1 METHDTRFDDLLKA
15 ASALAY
21 SYDCRMD
28 SCEEWD
34 DLNRAILAAE
44 EAPPSDGNPRYEFK
58 GDTLMRYS
66 TLASGAA
73 EDHACDVDDIE
84 QVAYAIEDAKGKW
97 FVVDEVA
104 TGSHRPWI
112 TAYIAVGFLKGCGL
126 VRDDGTANRLRAAD
140 GFSAEQAI
148 AEFAVGQIK
157 AREGSTGR

>member
-1 METHDTRFDDLLKA
+1 MDNRDTRLDDLLKA

-44 EAPPSDGNPRYEFK
+44 GAPPSDGNPRYEFK

-66 TLASGAA
+66 TLACGAA

-84 QVAYAIEDAKGKW
+84 QVAYAIEDKRGEW
-97 FVVDEVA
+97 FVIGELAGD
-104 TGSHRPWI
+104 TQRDWI
-112 TAYIAVGFLKGCGL
+112 VAYIAVEFLKRCGL
-126 VRDDGTANRLRAAD
+126 VRDEGTANRLRAAD
-140 GFSAEQAI
+140 GFTAEQAI
-148 AEFAVGQIK
+148 AEFAVGQMK
-157 AREGSTGR
+157 ASEDSTGR

>member
-84 QVAYAIEDAKGKW
+84 RIAYAIEDKRGEW
-97 FVVDEVA
+97 FVVGELAGD
-104 TGSHRPWI
+104 TQRDWI
-112 TAYIAVGFLKGCGL
+112 VAYIAVEFLKRCGL
-126 VRDDGTANRLRAAD
+126 VRDEGTANRLRAAD
-140 GFSAEQAI
+140 GFTAEQAI
-148 AEFAVGQIK
+148 AEFAVGQMK
-157 AREGSTGR
+157 ARDREGQG

>member
-1 METHDTRFDDLLKA
+1 MDNRDTRFEDLLKA

-28 SCEEWD
+28 SCEEWE

-44 EAPPSDGNPRYEFK
+44 EAPPSDTKPRYEFK

-84 QVAYAIEDAKGKW
+84 QVAYAIEDKRGEW
-97 FVVDEVA
+97 FVVGELAGD
-104 TGSHRPWI
+104 TQRDWI
-112 TAYIAVGFLKGCGL
+112 VAYIAVEFLKRCGL
-126 VRDDGTANRLRAAD
+126 VRDEGTANRLRAAD
-140 GFSAEQAI
+140 GFTAEQAI
-148 AEFAVGQIK
+148 AEFAVGQMK
-157 AREGSTGR
+157 ASEDSTGR

>member
-1 METHDTRFDDLLKA
+1 MQTHDTRFDNLLKA

-44 EAPPSDGNPRYEFK
+44 EAPPSDGYPRYEFK

-84 QVAYAIEDAKGKW
+84 QVAYAIEDKRGEW
-97 FVVDEVA
+97 FVVGELAGD
-104 TGSHRPWI
+104 TQRDWI
-112 TAYIAVGFLKGCGL
+112 VAYIAVEFLKRCGL
-126 VRDDGTANRLRAAD
+126 VRDEGIANRLRAAD
-140 GFSAEQAI
+140 GFTAEQAI
-148 AEFAVGQIK
+148 AEFAVGQMK
-157 AREGSTGR
+157 ASEDSTGR

>member
-1 METHDTRFDDLLKA
+1 LETRDTRFDDLLRA

-44 EAPPSDGNPRYEFK
+44 EAPPTDASPRYEFK
-58 GDTLMRYS
+58 GDTLMRYR
-66 TLASGAA
+66 TLACGAA

-84 QVAYAIEDAKGKW
+84 QVAYAIEEKRGEW
-97 FVVDEVA
+97 FVVGELAGD
-104 TGSHRPWI
+104 TQRDWI
-112 TAYIAVGFLKGCGL
+112 VAYIAVEFLKRCGL

-140 GFSAEQAI
+140 GFTAEQAI
-148 AEFAVGQIK
+148 AEFAVGQMK
-157 AREGSTGR
+157 AREDSTGR